1 MRTVATLVAGL
12 AALTATAY
20 ALAFVQSP
28 PGNYDESKVPPYT
41 LPDPLVRDN
50 GQRVTTAAA
59 WTAER
64 RPELLAAF
72 ANIEYGRTPG
82 PLPAVTAK
90 VAEEGPALGG
100 TARRR
105 QVTLTFGTGANAVT
119 AHVLMLVPAKATAPV
134 PAFAIL
140 NFQGNQ
146 AVTTDPAVALAT
158 AWLPNDDPGVVDHHA
173 TEKARGTETT
183 RFPVDLIVSRG
194 YALVT
199 AYYGDFDP
207 DFDDGFQNGV
217 HPLFYRGG
225 QTHPADGEWGS
236 IGAWAWGLSRILDYL
251 ETDHA
256 IDATRVAVAG
266 HSRLGKAALWAGVQ
280 DTRFALVI
288 SNESGSGGAALHK
301 RIYGETVAD
310 ITRVFPHWFTS
321 GFRQYAGHEDRLPFD
336 QHELLALVAP
346 RPLYVASA
354 EGDRWAD
361 PKGEFLSALGAVPVY
376 QLLSTS
382 ALGGVTEMP
391 PADHPVGGTIG
402 YHMRTGP
409 HDLTRYD
416 WEQYLAFADRWL
428 RR

>member
-1 MRTVATLVAGL
+1 M
-12 AALTATAY
+12 
-20 ALAFVQSP
+20 
-28 PGNYDESKVPPYT
+28 
-41 LPDPLVRDN
+41 
-50 GQRVTTAAA
+50 
-59 WTAER
+59 
-64 RPELLAAF
+64 
-72 ANIEYGRTPG
+72 
-82 PLPAVTAK
+82 
-90 VAEEGPALGG
+90 
-100 TARRR
+100 RR
-105 QVTLTFGTGANAVT
+105 QVTLTFGTGPKAVA
-119 AHVLMLVPAKATAPV
+119 AHVLMYVPAKATAPV

-146 AVTTDPAVALAT
+146 AITTDPAVALAT
-158 AWLPNDDPGVVDHHA
+158 SWLPNDDPGIVDHRA

-217 HPLFYRGG
+217 HPLFYTGG
-225 QTHPADGEWGS
+225 QTRPADGEWGS

-251 ETDHA
+251 QTDHV

-310 ITRVFPHWFTS
+310 ITRAFPHWFTS
-321 GFRQYAGHEDRLPFD
+321 GFRQFAGHEERLPFD
-336 QHELLALVAP
+336 QHELLAMVAP

-354 EGDRWAD
+354 EGDQWAD
-361 PKGEFLSALGAVPVY
+361 PKGEFLSAKNADPVY
-376 QLLSTS
+376 RLLGTDG
-382 ALGGVTEMP
+382 LGVAEMP

-409 HDLTRYD
+409 HNLTGYD
-416 WEQYLAFADRWL
+416 WEQYVAFADRHL